1 MDEKRLYVVGIGPG
15 DYEQMTMKAA
25 GALNRSRIV
34 VGYTVYVDLV
44 REHFPGKEY
53 LTTPMTKEVDRCRTA
68 FQKAREGNTVSVVCS
83 GDPGIY
89 GMAGLVLELAGEYPE
104 VSVEVIP
111 GVTAACAGAAV
122 LGAPL
127 CHDFAV
133 ISLSDRLT
141 SKDLIEK
148 RLECAAMS
156 DMVICLYNPSSRQ
169 RADYVGWACR
179 VVSRYRRPDTSCGL
193 ARQIGRQGQS
203 VEIMTLK
210 ELEEARTDMFTTVY
224 IGSSG
229 TRVLDGRLV
238 TPRGYRHV

>member
-1 MDEKRLYVVGIGPG
+1 MKEKKLYVVGIGPG
-15 DYEQMTMKAA
+15 DYEQMTIKAV
-25 GALNRSRIV
+25 GALNRSQIL
-34 VGYTVYVDLV
+34 VGYTVYVELV
-44 REHFPGKEY
+44 REYFPGKEY
-53 LTTPMTKEVDRCRTA
+53 LSTPMTQEVERCRAA
-68 FQKAREGNTVSVVCS
+68 FKKANEGNTVSMVCS

-111 GVTAACAGAAV
+111 GVTAACGGAAL

-141 SKDLIEK
+141 SKELIEK
-148 RLECAAMS
+148 RLKCAAMS

-169 RADYVGWACR
+169 RKDYVSWACR
-179 VVSRYRRPDTSCGL
+179 VVGRYREPDTCCGL
-193 ARQIGRQGQS
+193 ARQIGRCGQS

-210 ELEEARTDMFTTVY
+210 ELERAQTDMFTTVY
-224 IGSSG
+224 IGSSQ
-229 TRVLDGRLV
+229 TRVSGERLI